1 MDVFRFDEYGEY
13 VQDLI
18 NKILMNRGV
27 NAEAMLDCC
36 EKLIERGKKT
46 SDNTLLGFAYYF
58 RAENYYILNRTED
71 FLRNIMTAL
80 AYLDASKQ
88 WELLTRAYNLMA
100 ITSLNRGNAPFAMDY
115 YLTSLKYCQNYGIHE
130 MGTII
135 NINIGMLYMNFGDYQ
150 QAARFFEAGLVLLQK
165 YPEFPG
171 HESLIFSAN
180 IGLANT
186 CLMRHDLMAGR
197 SYMDRAKK
205 AGNLEEDSVN
215 LLVYRCFEARIYH
228 EEKKF
233 SLRDD
238 AIAQISGMIN
248 MEFPLM
254 DIFEDIFRYCE
265 LLLETEKYNELWV
278 LLNKLES
285 FTKQSG
291 IHNLEKRILG
301 LKIKYYKL
309 VGENAGYL
317 QAAGLFYEI
326 SDMMEKENNYIIGK
340 MLNIRNFLE
349 ESTRRQQEMREE
361 NEKLHQQS
369 ETDALTGLANRFCLN
384 LEAKRRFEEALE
396 NQYPFGV
403 EILDIDYFKQFND
416 NYGHQKGDV
425 CIQAVAKKISSMQEH
440 PGVFAARYG
449 GDEFVLIY
457 TGYEREEVEALME
470 ELRDK
475 IKDMGM
481 EHRYSKAASVVTIS
495 QGACQG
501 IPSKDDRPG
510 DFLHLADEML
520 YQIKKVSRN
529 SLKVC
534 AYDAVQAKALEGS
547 SDVDLT

>member
-1 MDVFRFDEYGEY
+1 MDAFQFEDYGEY
-13 VQDLI
+13 VQDLA
-18 NKILMNRGV
+18 KQILVNRGV
-27 NAEAMLDCC
+27 NAEAMLDYC

-46 SDNTLLGFAYYF
+46 NDNKLLGFGYYF
-58 RAENYYILNRTED
+58 RAENNYVLNRTED

-80 AYLDASKQ
+80 AYLDASGQ

-115 YLTSLKYCQNYGIHE
+115 YLTSLKYCQNYGLYE

-135 NINIGMLYMNFGDYQ
+135 NINIGMLYMNCGDYQ
-150 QAARFFEAGLVLLQK
+150 QAARFFEAGLTLLQK
-165 YPEFPG
+165 YPEYPG
-171 HESLIFSAN
+171 SNDLVFSAN

-205 AGNLEEDSVN
+205 AVNLEEGPVN
-215 LLVYRCFEARIYH
+215 LLIFHCFEARIYQ

-233 SLRDD
+233 TLRDD
-238 AIAQISGMIN
+238 AIEKISGMMN

-278 LLNKLES
+278 LLNKLET

-301 LKIKYYKL
+301 LKIKYYKV

-317 QAAGLFYEI
+317 QAAGLYYEI
-326 SDMMEKENNYIIGK
+326 SEMMEKENTYIIGK
-340 MLNIRNFLE
+340 MLNIRSFLE

-361 NEKLHQQS
+361 NEKLQHQSQ
-369 ETDALTGLANRFCLN
+369 TDALTGLANRFRLN
-384 LEAKRRFEEALE
+384 QEAKKRFEEALTK
-396 NQYPFGV
+396 QIAFGV

-416 NYGHQKGDV
+416 NYGHQQGDA
-425 CIQAVAKKISSMQEH
+425 CIQAVANQIRSLEEH

-457 TGYEREEVEALME
+457 TGYEKDEVEALMV

-475 IKDMGM
+475 IKGMGM

-501 IPSKDDRPG
+501 IPLKGDTAS

-520 YQIKKVSRN
+520 YQIKKVSRD

-534 AYDAVQAKALEGS
+534 AYDPKQAKSLKGS
-547 SDVDLT
+547 SDVDLS

>member
-1 MDVFRFDEYGEY
+1 MDAFHFEEYGEY
-13 VQDLI
+13 VQDLA
-18 NKILMNRGV
+18 KRILMNRGV
-27 NAEAMLDCC
+27 NAETMLDCC

-46 SDNTLLGFAYYF
+46 SDNMLLGFAYYF
-58 RAENYYILNRTED
+58 RAENYYILNRTEE

-80 AYLDASKQ
+80 AYLDASGQ

-115 YLTSLKYCQNYGIHE
+115 YLTSLKYCQNYNLHE

-135 NINIGMLYMNFGDYQ
+135 NINIGTLYMNCGDYQ
-150 QAARFFEAGLVLLQK
+150 QAARFFEAGLALLQK

-171 HESLIFSAN
+171 YESLIFSAN
-180 IGLANT
+180 LGLANT

-197 SYMDRAKK
+197 GYMDRAKK
-205 AGNLEEDSVN
+205 TGQLEEDPVN

-228 EEKKF
+228 EEKKY

-238 AIAQISGMIN
+238 AIDQISGMMH

-278 LLNKLES
+278 LLNKLET

-301 LKIKYYKL
+301 LKIKYYKV

-317 QAAGLFYEI
+317 QAAGLYYEI
-326 SDMMEKENNYIIGK
+326 SDMMEKENTYIIGK
-340 MLNIRNFLE
+340 MLNIRSFLE

-361 NEKLHQQS
+361 NEKLQHQSQ
-369 ETDALTGLANRFCLN
+369 TDALTGLANRFRLN
-384 LEAKRRFEEALE
+384 QEAKKRFEEARA
-396 NQYPFGV
+396 NQSAFGI

-416 NYGHQKGDV
+416 NYGHQQGDA
-425 CIQAVAKKISSMQEH
+425 CIQAVAEKIRSMQNH
-440 PGVFAARYG
+440 TGVFAARYG

-457 TGYEREEVEALME
+457 TGYTKEEVEALME

-475 IKDMGM
+475 IQEMGM

-501 IPSKDDRPG
+501 IPQEKDEAA

-534 AYDAVQAKALEGS
+534 AFDPKQAKSLEGA
-547 SDVDLT
+547 SDVDLS